1 LAWRLAGRILRIIA
15 TITVGPGQVL
25 NEVLNVIFGGPGVV
39 GAEGESL
46 VSIGETEIDE
56 GDQTFEFLFTGFGDN
71 FRWHGQIQVSEGGD
85 SNWVNQV
92 TQHPLEQQQNGAWV
106 ASAAGLMLGC
116 GWGAG

>member
-71 FRWHGQIQVSEGGD
+71 FRWHGQIQVTEGGD
-85 SNWVNQV
+85 FNWVNQV
-92 TQHPLEQQQNGAWV
+92 TQHPLEQQQNGA
-106 ASAAGLMLGC
+106 
-116 GWGAG
+116 